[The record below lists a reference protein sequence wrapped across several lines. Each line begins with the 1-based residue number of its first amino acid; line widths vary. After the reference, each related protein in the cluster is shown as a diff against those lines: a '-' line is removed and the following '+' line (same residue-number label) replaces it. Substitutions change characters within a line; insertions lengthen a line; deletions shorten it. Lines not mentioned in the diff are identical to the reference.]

1 MTTRR
6 LVLLSAIVFT
16 GLGVLGCAQDVVETP
31 TQAAEAVDTL
41 ATGVVGTEGP
51 TGTAG
56 MVASAHRR
64 ATEAGVEI
72 LELGGNAFDAAV
84 AVAATLTVVEPM
96 NSNIFGG
103 YGTLIVYDAE
113 QGQLRYLD
121 NNGRFPKATNSDVFR
136 DAERLEDIM
145 RTAKAVS
152 TPGNLHG
159 FEALWEEHGSLPW
172 ADLWEAAIFHADEG
186 VGVSPPLGRAIA
198 GAWEHFSDR
207 AKEIYGAGGEPFGE
221 GDWLGQ
227 HELAATM
234 RTVAAQGAAALYGGT
249 VGESIVAEVERR
261 DGFLAMVDLLEHE
274 AEWFEPISIDYRGY
288 QVVTAGAPSNS
299 FAALVAAGIMSRYDT
314 PALGSNTTA
323 YLHRFAEATKYA
335 FWARLKYA
343 GGPEVHPPPFDL
355 LLSEAHWQEQA
366 DALDTSHASRFEPPG
381 PMSTDGAD
389 TTHFVVAD
397 RLGNVVSATITLG
410 HGFGSAV
417 LVEDAGIWLNNSM
430 AYSTY
435 EPKGNPMDATPGNRK
450 HSSKSPTI
458 IMHDGRPWAAI
469 GSPGGHTIP
478 QTVAQLAINL
488 IDFEMDVQ
496 TAVNT
501 PRVAFAEP
509 DVLLVDERIPAAVR
523 AELEAL
529 GHNVR
534 STRGIG
540 LPHAL
545 RIEYDTDGHPSRFIG
560 AADSRGVGTAVGLA
574 VAP

>member
-1 MTTRR
+1 MKTRQT
-6 LVLLSAIVFT
+6 LVLISATVFT
-16 GLGVLGCAQDVVETP
+16 SLGVLACAQEVVETP
-31 TQAAEAVDTL
+31 TLTADTFET
-41 ATGVVGTEGP
+41 AIARTDGQ

-84 AVAATLTVVEPM
+84 AVASTLTVVEPM
-96 NSNIFGG
+96 NSSIFGG
-103 YGTLIVYDAE
+103 YGTVILYDAE
-113 QGQLRYLD
+113 RGELRYLD

-136 DAERLEDIM
+136 EAAGLQDMM

-186 VGVSPPLGRAIA
+186 VAVSAPLGRGI
-198 GAWEHFSDR
+198 GDTWEHFSDR
-207 AKEIYGAGGEPFGE
+207 AQEIYGAGGQPFVE

-227 HELAATM
+227 HELAASM
-234 RTVAAQGAAALYGGT
+234 RTVAAGGAAVLYGGAL
-249 VGESIVAEVERR
+249 GEVVIAEIERR
-261 DGFLAMVDLLEHE
+261 DGFLAMVDLVEHQ

-299 FAALVAAGIMSRYDT
+299 FAALLAAGIMSRYDT
-314 PALGSNTTA
+314 AALGSNTTA
-323 YLHRFAEATKYA
+323 YLHRFAEATKHA
-335 FWARLKYA
+335 FWARLQYA
-343 GGPEVHPPPFDL
+343 GGPEVNPPPLDM

-366 DALDTSHASRFEPPG
+366 DALDASRAGRFEPPG
-381 PMSTDGAD
+381 PTSTERAD

-397 RLGNVVSATITLG
+397 RWGNVVSATVTLG
-410 HGFGSAV
+410 HVFGSAV
-417 LVEDAGIWLNNSM
+417 LVEEAGIWLNNSM

-435 EPKGNPMDATPGNRK
+435 EPKGNPMDATAGNRK

-458 IMHDGRPWAAI
+458 IMRDGRPWAAI

-496 TAVNT
+496 TAVDT

-509 DVLLVDERIPAAVR
+509 DLLLVDERVPESVR
-523 AELEAL
+523 AELEAM

-534 STRGIG
+534 PTPGIG
-540 LPHAL
+540 LPHVLQIA
-545 RIEYDTDGHPSRFIG
+545 YDADGHPTRFVG
-560 AADSRGVGTAVGLA
+560 AADSRGVGTAVGLDP
-574 VAP
+574 AP

>member
-1 MTTRR
+1 MKTRR
-6 LVLLSAIVFT
+6 LVLLPAIAFT
-16 GLGVLGCAQDVVETP
+16 CLGVLGCAEDAVETP
-31 TQAAEAVDTL
+31 TDTAETVETAVARTDG
-41 ATGVVGTEGP
+41 ATG
-51 TGTAG
+51 TGG

-96 NSNIFGG
+96 NSSIFGG
-103 YGTLIVYDAE
+103 YGTLILYDAE
-113 QGQLRYLD
+113 RGELRYLD

-136 DAERLEDIM
+136 EAERLEDIM

-186 VGVSPPLGRAIA
+186 VGVSAPLGLAIG

-227 HELAATM
+227 HELAGSM
-234 RTVAAQGAAALYGGT
+234 RTVAAEGAEVLYGGSL
-249 VGESIVAEVERR
+249 GEAVIAAVERR
-261 DGFLAMVDLLEHE
+261 DGFLAMDDLIEHE
-274 AEWFEPISIDYRGY
+274 AEWFAPISIDYRGY
-288 QVVTAGAPSNS
+288 DVVTAGAPSNS
-299 FAALVAAGIMSRYDT
+299 FAALVAAGIMTRYDT
-314 PALGSNTTA
+314 PTLGSNTTA
-323 YLHRFAEATKYA
+323 YLHRFAEAAKYA
-335 FWARLKYA
+335 FWARIKYA
-343 GGPEVHPPPFDL
+343 GGPEVSSPPLDM

-366 DALDTSHASRFEPPG
+366 DALDARRAGTFEPPG
-381 PMSTDGAD
+381 LTSTEGAD

-397 RLGNVVSATITLG
+397 RWGNVVSATITLG
-410 HGFGSAV
+410 EEFGSAV
-417 LVEDAGIWLNNSM
+417 LVEEAGIWLNNSM

-435 EPKGNPMDATPGNRK
+435 EPKGNPMDTAAGTRK

-458 IMHDGRPWAAI
+458 IMKDGRPWAAI

-496 TAVNT
+496 TAVDAG
-501 PRVAFAEP
+501 RIAFAEP
-509 DVLLVDERIPAAVR
+509 DVLLVEERISESVH

-534 STRGIG
+534 STQRIG
-540 LPHAL
+540 LAHAL
-545 RIEYDTDGHPSRFIG
+545 QIEHDADGHPTRFFG

-574 VAP
+574 AEP

>member
-1 MTTRR
+1 MKTPQR
-6 LVLLSAIVFT
+6 LASLSAAVVI
-16 GLGVLGCAQDVVETP
+16 GLGALGCVQEVVETS
-31 TQAAEAVDTL
+31 TQTTGSTEAT
-41 ATGVVGTEGP
+41 VVRTDGP
-51 TGTAG
+51 TGTGG

-96 NSNIFGG
+96 NSSIFGG
-103 YGTLIVYDAE
+103 YGTVIIYDAE
-113 QGQLRYLD
+113 RSELRYLD
-121 NNGRFPKATNSDVFR
+121 NNGRFPKATDSDVFR
-136 DAERLEDIM
+136 EAERVQDMM

-186 VGVSPPLGRAIA
+186 VGVTAPLARAIA
-198 GAWEHFSDR
+198 GAWDHFSDR

-227 HELAATM
+227 HELAASM
-234 RTVAAQGAAALYGGT
+234 RVVAAEGAAALYGGSL
-249 VGESIVAEVERR
+249 GEAVIAEVERR
-261 DGFLAMVDLLEHE
+261 DGFLAMEDLVEHE
-274 AEWFEPISIDYRGY
+274 AEWFEPVSIDYHGY

-314 PALGSNTTA
+314 QALGSNTA
-323 YLHRFAEATKYA
+323 PYLHRFAEATKYA
-335 FWARLKYA
+335 FWARLQYA
-343 GGPEVHPPPFDL
+343 GGPEVNPPPFDM

-366 DALDTSHASRFEPPG
+366 EGLDPGQAGRFTPPG
-381 PMSTDGAD
+381 PTSTEGAD

-397 RLGNVVSATITLG
+397 RWGNVVSATVTLG
-410 HGFGSAV
+410 QGFGSAV
-417 LVEDAGIWLNNSM
+417 LVEEAGIWLNNSM

-435 EPKGNPMDATPGNRK
+435 EPKGNPMDATAGNRK

-458 IMHDGRPWAAI
+458 IMQDGRPWAAI

-488 IDFEMDVQ
+488 IDFEMNVQ
-496 TAVNT
+496 TAVDT

-509 DVLLVDERIPAAVR
+509 DVLLVDERVSEQVR
-523 AELEAL
+523 AALEAL

-534 STRGIG
+534 PTAGIG

-545 RIEYDTDGHPSRFIG
+545 RIEYGPEGRPTRFVG
-560 AADSRGVGTAVGLA
+560 AADSRGVGTAVGLDA
-574 VAP
+574 AP